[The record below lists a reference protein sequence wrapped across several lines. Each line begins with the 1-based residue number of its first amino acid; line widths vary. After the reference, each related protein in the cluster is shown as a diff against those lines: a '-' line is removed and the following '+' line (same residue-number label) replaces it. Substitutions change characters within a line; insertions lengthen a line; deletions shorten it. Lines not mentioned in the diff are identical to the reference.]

1 MASSTERDQFVL
13 VNLNL
18 DDDVLEVSLLI
29 IFILDCI
36 AETDGWGES
45 SLIFTGRKFIDLLGM
60 LLTPGGGGAVSSL
73 GLPSSRHVYTLVG
86 GVRF

>member
-36 AETDGWGES
+36 AETDGWGEVS
-45 SLIFTGRKFIDLLGM
+45 FIFTSRKFIDLLNS
-60 LLTPGGGGAVSSL
+60 LFTPCGGGSVTSF
-73 GLPSSRHVYTLVG
+73 GLPSSRHSILL
-86 GVRF
+86 